1 MSKRSSSAGG
11 SSMSVDSARGRGRV
25 PELWSSS
32 SSSSA
37 AGIAE
42 SGSRVLV
49 GLAGFVSL
57 GLPRAHACEY
67 EEEDD
72 EEMRVPAAA
81 SAITSSRIF
90 ARGAAAK
97 SSSSSSSS
105 WLVRTCSMRCRA
117 AVRSLRSSSIIF
129 VVVRKRSSG
138 GSTEAPVVA
147 CSNLHQSDEHEDTLL
162 ITAQRLGD
170 TPHGACQPAAL
181 QHNVCFQPPSGTTV
195 SASPRSMLLKCE
207 LVYKNWR
214 GMTSLVRATNVFE
227 PLEYHGGFVGCARA

>member
-32 SSSSA
+32 SSSSSA

-57 GLPRAHACEY
+57 GLPHAHACEY

-117 AVRSLRSSSIIF
+117 AVRSLRSSSIF

-138 GSTEAPVVA
+138 GSTVEAPVVA
-147 CSNLHQSDEHEDTLL
+147 CSNLHQSDEHEARHVAYNRTRTRRHAARRLSTCCAAAQCLL
-162 ITAQRLGD
+162 SAQI
-170 TPHGACQPAAL
+170 
-181 QHNVCFQPPSGTTV
+181 TV
-195 SASPRSMLLKCE
+195 SAPPRSMF
-207 LVYKNWR
+207 
-214 GMTSLVRATNVFE
+214 FE
-227 PLEYHGGFVGCARA
+227 V